1 MRSKLERSINIC
13 FSNIKLPG
21 TTTKKLTTDST
32 PFPPEDHGRPLPH
45 PITTTT
51 ESPSFAPEDLS
62 RPLPNPTTTTTTNLV
77 KNFNSLYDDLTF
89 DSTSLSKSLSS
100 SPSSSSLPSSPSSSS
115 AAPDLAAAFAS
126 QRFFFSSPGRSNSI
140 VESSSS
146 FSSSSSLTTSVRS
159 DSVDGGGV
167 AVPTYSQD
175 PFEDFRLS
183 MQEMVEARRL
193 VDVSADWDHLHEL
206 LTCYLS
212 LNPKSAHKF
221 IVRAFSDL
229 LVSMMAPPPTK
240 NGGRG

>member
-1 MRSKLERSINIC
+1 MRSKLERSINMC
-13 FSNIKLPG
+13 FSKIKLPG
-21 TTTKKLTTDST
+21 TTPKVTTDSP
-32 PFPPEDHGRPLPH
+32 PFPPKDHSRPLPH
-45 PITTTT
+45 PTTTT
-51 ESPSFAPEDLS
+51 ESPSFPPEDLS

-77 KNFNSLYDDLTF
+77 KNFNSLYDDPTF

-100 SPSSSSLPSSPSSSS
+100 SSPSSSSSS

-146 FSSSSSLTTSVRS
+146 FSFSSSSSLTTSVRS
-159 DSVDGGGV
+159 DSIVGGGV

-175 PFEDFRLS
+175 PFEDFRRS

>member
-1 MRSKLERSINIC
+1 MC
-13 FSNIKLPG
+13 FSKIKLPG
-21 TTTKKLTTDST
+21 TTTGKLTTDSP
-32 PFPPEDHGRPLPH
+32 PFPPEDHSRPLPH
-45 PITTTT
+45 PTTTTT
-51 ESPSFAPEDLS
+51 ESPSFPPEDLS

-100 SPSSSSLPSSPSSSS
+100 SSSSSSSLPSSPSS

-146 FSSSSSLTTSVRS
+146 FSSSSSSSLTTSVRS
-159 DSVDGGGV
+159 DSIVGGGV

-175 PFEDFRLS
+175 PFEDFRRS

>member
-1 MRSKLERSINIC
+1 MK
-13 FSNIKLPG
+13 
-21 TTTKKLTTDST
+21 
-32 PFPPEDHGRPLPH
+32 DHGRPLPH
-45 PITTTT
+45 PTTTTT
-51 ESPSFAPEDLS
+51 ESPSFPPEDLS
-62 RPLPNPTTTTTTNLV
+62 RPLPNPTTTTTTTTNLV

-115 AAPDLAAAFAS
+115 ATPDLAAAFAS

-146 FSSSSSLTTSVRS
+146 FSSSSSSLTTSVRS
-159 DSVDGGGV
+159 DSVVGGGV

-175 PFEDFRLS
+175 PFEDFRRS

>member
-1 MRSKLERSINIC
+1 MRSKLERSINMC
-13 FSNIKLPG
+13 FSKIKLPG
-21 TTTKKLTTDST
+21 TSTKKLTTDSP
-32 PFPPEDHGRPLPH
+32 PFPAEDHSRPLPH
-45 PITTTT
+45 PATTTT
-51 ESPSFAPEDLS
+51 ESPSFPPEDLS
-62 RPLPNPTTTTTTNLV
+62 RPLPNPTTTATTANLV

-89 DSTSLSKSLSS
+89 DSTPLSKSLSS
-100 SPSSSSLPSSPSSSS
+100 SSPSSPSS

-146 FSSSSSLTTSVRS
+146 FSSSSSSSSSLTTSVRS
-159 DSVDGGGV
+159 DSIVGGGV

-175 PFEDFRLS
+175 PFEDFRRS

-193 VDVSADWDHLHEL
+193 VDVSADWNHLHEL

-229 LVSMMAPPPTK
+229 LVSMLAPPPAK